1 MKPALFAEP
10 VPLTA
15 GRFGA
20 VRLGNRVSF
29 EVARSLV
36 AIPLGLVEIT
46 QACRDY
52 PVVFSRQEPHT
63 LVAITGFQ
71 GEQNLFI
78 DARGQ
83 WEAER
88 YIPAYLRRYP
98 FMLVP
103 SPQDPGIA
111 ALGIDARCKRLNRRR
126 GDPLFDGTVYSSLS
140 MRMLAF
146 CQTFQRE
153 YGRAAAFSAA
163 MASRG
168 LLDAAAITFP
178 LPDRDPIAL
187 HGMVSL
193 RERVIESLSA
203 ETLREFAEEGSLEIM
218 VALGLS
224 KPNWLKLIERWQSQR
239 RR

>member
-20 VRLGNRVSF
+20 VRLDNRVSF

-98 FMLVP
+98 MRFP
-103 SPQDPGIA
+103 HRKTQHR

-126 GDPLFDGTVYSSLS
+126 GELFDGTVYSSLS

-146 CQTFQRE
+146 
-153 YGRAAAFSAA
+153 ADISA
-163 MASRG
+163 
-168 LLDAAAITFP
+168 
-178 LPDRDPIAL
+178 
-187 HGMVSL
+187 
-193 RERVIESLSA
+193 RV
-203 ETLREFAEEGSLEIM
+203 
-218 VALGLS
+218 VA
-224 KPNWLKLIERWQSQR
+224 R
-239 RR
+239 RL